1 MWIRTGWPSCTGNF
15 TPAVEEFPETW
26 YFCPEYL
33 QNNLA
38 KTRDW
43 ITLMDMQIRTGKSSV
58 LQSGYAE
65 FEIKL
70 HKEEDYEYSG
80 DRFRRS

>member
-33 QNNLA
+33 QNGLA
-38 KTRDW
+38 KSRDW
-43 ITLMDMQIRTGKSSV
+43 ITLMGMD
-58 LQSGYAE
+58 SGY
-65 FEIKL
+65 
-70 HKEEDYEYSG
+70 
-80 DRFRRS
+80 

>member
-43 ITLMDMQIRTGKSSV
+43 ITLMDMQIR
-58 LQSGYAE
+58 
-65 FEIKL
+65 
-70 HKEEDYEYSG
+70 KENHLFCKADTLNLK
-80 DRFRRS
+80 